1 MYTNIF
7 IRVIELNILIFD
19 EMFSY
24 MIFQIDNDFLFCLLL
39 KYLIIALQLTTLVH
53 LMGFLIF
60 TFISSQINGFIP

>member
-7 IRVIELNILIFD
+7 IHVIELNILIFD

-24 MIFQIDNDFLFCLLL
+24 MIFQIDNDFLFRLLL